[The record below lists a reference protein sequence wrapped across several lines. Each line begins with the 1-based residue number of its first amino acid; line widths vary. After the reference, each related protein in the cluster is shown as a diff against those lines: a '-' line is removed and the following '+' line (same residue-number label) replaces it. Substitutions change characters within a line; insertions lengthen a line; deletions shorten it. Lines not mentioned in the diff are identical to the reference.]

1 MEAFICYDAIGG
13 SMTGTILKNMPKKS
27 TLYIYGLLSGEN
39 IKDVETGDML
49 YNHKTVTGLFL
60 PNWI

>member
-1 MEAFICYDAIGG
+1 MNALICYDAIGG

-39 IKDVETGDML
+39 IKD
-49 YNHKTVTGLFL
+49 
-60 PNWI
+60 I